1 MSAPAVVLRRLA
13 VALVPACAA
22 ILLTFAAPPLALDGG
37 LARFAYW
44 IAEAGDTLGATVLSV
59 ILVAVLVRR
68 PGLAPAR
75 RVREAVALG
84 AAATLFLGGGAAVN
98 EHGIKPWFG
107 VARPSIVELERAG
120 VLKMGAAD
128 FYALG
133 GKDER
138 TEYLEKRLAGAG
150 TARLHLDASV
160 RDHWIHMTG
169 YSFPSGHSF
178 ASMLLA
184 TFFLA
189 MALWLLPPE
198 RARPFYLLLPWA
210 VAVCWSRVILRVHS
224 PVDVSF
230 GALQGIVVGVLAFL
244 LVRVLLQSGREDP
257 QTRPV

>member
-1 MSAPAVVLRRLA
+1 MSEPAVVLRRLA

-22 ILLTFAAPPLALDGG
+22 ILLTFAAPPVALDGV
-37 LARFAYW
+37 LARVAYW
-44 IAEAGDTLGATVLSV
+44 VAEAGDTLGSTVLSV
-59 ILVAVLVRR
+59 LLVVALVRR
-68 PGLAPAR
+68 PGPEPVQRA
-75 RVREAVALG
+75 REAVALG
-84 AAATLFLGGGAAVN
+84 IAATLFLGGGAAVN

-107 VARPSIVELERAG
+107 VARPSIVEMERVG
-120 VLKMGAAD
+120 VLQMGAAE

-133 GKDER
+133 GKAER
-138 TEYLEKRLAGAG
+138 TDYLEKRLAAAGASG
-150 TARLHLDASV
+150 LHLDASV
-160 RDHWIHMTG
+160 RDHWAHMTG
-169 YSFPSGHSF
+169 FSFPSGHAF

-189 MALWLLPPE
+189 TALWLLPPE

-244 LVRVLLQSGREDP
+244 LVRALLVAAAPEPAAREG
-257 QTRPV
+257 

>member
-1 MSAPAVVLRRLA
+1 MSEPATVLRRLA
-13 VALVPACAA
+13 AALVPACVAV
-22 ILLTFAAPPLALDGG
+22 LLTFVVPPLPLDGG
-37 LARFAYW
+37 LARAAYW
-44 IAEAGDTLGATVLSV
+44 IAEAGDTLGSTILSV
-59 ILVAVLVRR
+59 LLVLALVRR
-68 PGLAPAR
+68 PGLTPAR
-75 RVREAVALG
+75 RVREAVALA

-120 VLKMGAAD
+120 VLQMGAAE

-138 TEYLEKRLAGAG
+138 TDYLEKRLAGAG
-150 TARLHLDASV
+150 DTGPHLDASV

-189 MALWLLPPE
+189 MALWLLPPD
-198 RARPFYLLLPWA
+198 RARPFFLLLPWA

-244 LVRVLLQSGREDP
+244 LVRALLQSGREHR